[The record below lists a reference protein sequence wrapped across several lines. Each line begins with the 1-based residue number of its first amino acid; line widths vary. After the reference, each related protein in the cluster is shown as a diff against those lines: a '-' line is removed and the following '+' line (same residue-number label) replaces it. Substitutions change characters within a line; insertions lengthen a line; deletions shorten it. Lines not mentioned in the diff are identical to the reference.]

1 MQTILLCVVIL
12 LLATQQICCSPTS
25 LYGIS
30 HDRQLVKIDPLS
42 FNFTIVG
49 MPNDIDVESRQ
60 GIRIDTPDYFLYW
73 LSHSSNGSEQLSMR
87 SVDRWQSSGTYAT
100 NLPFLHVYC
109 FTIDYTT
116 SNNILVYGITKM
128 ENRTATIQLG
138 RVNIAADTYV
148 PIADYYY
155 DKGIN
160 GATGV
165 VEHNYFV
172 PIYVEAMTWDPKTG
186 LFFFF
191 GDNGDGDIAELH
203 ALNANTTEDTVVG
216 RFPGYSV
223 SAPSVSALDPVSRIF
238 YVLATKKFG
247 PNSAFL
253 LSIDI
258 DTGKLTNTVLACA
271 DAADCPKSMSVLYNR
286 NDVKAPKKQTNIMG
300 N

>member
-148 PIADYYY
+148 PIADYYSFNPPSY
-155 DKGIN
+155 VQCEFDAYNQVFYIDDKGIN

-216 RFPGYSV
+216 RFPGYWV

-238 YVLATKKFG
+238 YVLATKKIW
-247 PNSAFL
+247 P
-253 LSIDI
+253 
-258 DTGKLTNTVLACA
+258 
-271 DAADCPKSMSVLYNR
+271 
-286 NDVKAPKKQTNIMG
+286 
-300 N
+300 